1 MVNHFS
7 TLNYWI
13 LGVYLAAMLGI
24 GFMFM
29 RRNETAE
36 EYFLA
41 GRDMP
46 WLVVAM
52 SMFASLT
59 SAVTF
64 MGIPY
69 IAFSDNV
76 SIFLGVMV
84 SPLVAPVLIKVF
96 YPVYWRYKVTTSYDY
111 IAMRFGKNARYCVS
125 GLFVMAR
132 IGWLGTVIV
141 APATALHVAVG
152 MPLYAAILL
161 MGVLATAY
169 TLLGGLKAVLWTDV
183 VQFAILAGGAVW
195 IAVSLSGEFGAA
207 NIINNGAAAGKFDIF
222 KWDIDLKKM
231 TATAAIV
238 SYFLIF
244 MQDYGTDQI
253 TVQRLIATKSY
264 RGLAGAVVFNSVMD
278 VAVNALLLFIGLGLF
293 IKYQTE
299 SAMPEGIKGISILPY
314 YIVTALPDGVSGF
327 VITGIFAA
335 AMSSMD
341 SGLNSVSTA
350 VINDFMEP
358 MSENRINDK
367 SKIASG
373 RTLTLILGVLS
384 TGMAFYAESI
394 GHIVAAWSSFM
405 GLFSAPVLAIF
416 LLGLFVR
423 RARFENW
430 LIGAIPAIIL
440 VLCLRSFASIHW
452 IYYFPISFGTCMLL
466 SILSLCIISNDG
478 VNTTH
483 KL

>member
-1 MVNHFS
+1 MGSNFS
-7 TLNYWI
+7 ILNYCI
-13 LGVYLAAMLGI
+13 LGVYLAAMLGV
-24 GFMFM
+24 GVLFA

-36 EYFLA
+36 QYFLA
-41 GRDMP
+41 GRNMP

-64 MGIPY
+64 MGVPY
-69 IAFSDNV
+69 IAFSDNL

-84 SPLVAPVLIKVF
+84 SPLVAPVLIKLF

-111 IAMRFGKNARYCVS
+111 IAIRFGKNARYCVS

-132 IGWLGTVIV
+132 VGWLGTVIF

-152 MPLYAAILL
+152 MPLSAAMLL
-161 MGVLATAY
+161 MGALATAY

-183 VQFAILAGGAVW
+183 VQFIILIGGAIW
-195 IAVSLSGEFGAA
+195 IAVSLTQEFGFSG
-207 NIINNGAAAGKFDIF
+207 IIAHGVQAGKFDIF
-222 KWDIDLKKM
+222 NWDIDFTKM

-253 TVQRLIATKSY
+253 SVQRLVSVKSY
-264 RGLAGAVVFNSVMD
+264 RGLTGAIVFNSGMD
-278 VAVNALLLFIGLGLF
+278 VIVNAVLLFIGLGLF
-293 IKYQTE
+293 IKYQ
-299 SAMPEGIKGISILPY
+299 SANALPEGIKEVAILPY
-314 YIVTALPDGVSGF
+314 YIVTALPNGISGL

-350 VINDFMEP
+350 VINDFIEP
-358 MSENRINDK
+358 ISGKKFADK

-373 RTLTLILGVLS
+373 RTLTLILGVMA
-384 TGMAFYAESI
+384 TGMAFYAAGI

-416 LLGLFVR
+416 VLGLLVK
-423 RARFENW
+423 RAQFGHW
-430 LIGAIPAIIL
+430 LIGAIPAIAL
-440 VLCLRSFASIHW
+440 VLYLRSFTSTHW
-452 IYYFPISFGTCMLL
+452 VYYFPVSFITCMLL
-466 SILSLCIISNDG
+466 SIGSIFVTGNNDKPTE
-478 VNTTH
+478 N
-483 KL
+483 L